1 MERILSDGTRLVIRP
16 IRPSDKAGLSAGL
29 TSLSEVSRHRRF
41 LSPKVKF
48 TAAEL
53 RYLTELDGHDHAA
66 LVAHLM
72 DGTGVGVARYV
83 HLPGDP
89 PTADVAIVVAD
100 AMQSRGLGSLMADEL
115 AVIAAQNGIHR
126 FSADILSD
134 NVPAQRLLARLS
146 DRLRRSHD
154 GAGQRPGL
162 SRPSSLVR
170 IRLAQA
176 ARS

>member
-1 MERILSDGTRLVIRP
+1 MERTLRDGTRLVIRP

-29 TSLSEVSRHRRF
+29 TSLSELSRHRRF
-41 LSPKVKF
+41 LSPKVRF

-66 LVAHLM
+66 LVAHLE

-83 HLPGDP
+83 RMPGDS

-100 AMQSRGLGSLMADEL
+100 AMQGRGLGSLMADEL
-115 AVIAAQNGIHR
+115 AVIAAENGIHR

-134 NVPAQRLLARLS
+134 NVPARRLLARLT
-146 DRLRRSHD
+146 RHIERHHD
-154 GAGQRPGL
+154 GAGH
-162 SRPSSLVR
+162 SVVAAD
-170 IRLAQA
+170 LAA
-176 ARS
+176 